1 MGQKI
6 TIDSATMMN
15 KGLEVIE
22 TYWLFN
28 MSVTQI
34 EIIVHPQSII
44 HSMIEFKDGSKLDP
58 RLQIESLG
66 NAIIAEY
73 KKMLTQE
80 AGNGISNV
88 DVERLVALLGKPG
101 ELLTIEQLQKN
112 VGSIREIFMSK
123 KQEIDSVIPTI

>member
-1 MGQKI
+1 M
-6 TIDSATMMN
+6 
-15 KGLEVIE
+15 
-22 TYWLFN
+22 
-28 MSVTQI
+28 
-34 EIIVHPQSII
+34 
-44 HSMIEFKDGSKLDP
+44 
-58 RLQIESLG
+58 QIESLG

-123 KQEIDSVIPTI
+123 KQEIDSVADDLQDPNYYALESEWENNKQRAMNLKRINYTLVDGDILTAVVPRISVKD